1 MDEEIVK
8 GLWRW
13 RNLISGTGGGELL
26 LDPISTVAVSERDGG
41 VAFYFGEIREEAN
54 DDVENQLR
62 RSMSTIRLSSR
73 TTFYSCKLI
82 ELSDSSGTLLV
93 NRVPFALFFS

>member
-13 RNLISGTGGGELL
+13 RNLISGTGGGLL

-41 VAFYFGEIREEAN
+41 VAFYFGEIREEG
-54 DDVENQLR
+54 ER
-62 RSMSTIRLSSR
+62 
-73 TTFYSCKLI
+73 
-82 ELSDSSGTLLV
+82 
-93 NRVPFALFFS
+93 

>member
-13 RNLISGTGGGELL
+13 RNLISGTGGGLL